1 MNFLR
6 KSGLIQWSL
15 AGVLLSA
22 GFIYTVL
29 WPLGILGLAYFI
41 YLSSREISY
50 KKAALGGLIAW
61 TIKSLAALMW
71 FLSVYPV
78 EWLTVSLGNAQLLIV
93 VFYWVTNSLWL
104 GVAGIFV
111 AVAIRKVC
119 ALTNRKLFLL
129 LLIPGVW
136 LMGELLGSLFF
147 SVMTYGDAGVI
158 TSAFSF
164 GYMGYLLAQHEWL
177 VQLARVGGVYGL
189 NVSAV
194 VLALVFLWSV
204 KKMQRKNSLLW
215 VLFFGGFWL
224 SAYLPFISTTATVNE
239 YYSVLTIDTTFP
251 VMQNRTLE
259 GEKRMQDELEV
270 AMQTAL
276 SFESDYILL
285 PEDARYFKQLIPS
298 YQEKA
303 LFQFLNE
310 NPKTIVVDSGRV
322 LVDDEAVLQS
332 FTYNGLE
339 NTVDISH
346 KRYLVPQGEFMPYFY
361 STIIKLA
368 GYGEVVETIEK
379 DISYTVGTQTSQAD
393 AAASTP
399 GILYCFESVSPWGVK
414 KIIDERGTVPFIA
427 HPVSHGWFN
436 NPTIL
441 WENLDS
447 MLKIQAVWNQQYI
460 VSAGGHAVGKVCS
473 PTGEIQSLETIAS
486 GENWK
491 VRQTFIPVL
500 Q

>member
-164 GYMGYLLAQHEWL
+164 GYMG
-177 VQLARVGGVYGL
+177 
-189 NVSAV
+189 
-194 VLALVFLWSV
+194 
-204 KKMQRKNSLLW
+204 
-215 VLFFGGFWL
+215 
-224 SAYLPFISTTATVNE
+224 
-239 YYSVLTIDTTFP
+239 
-251 VMQNRTLE
+251 
-259 GEKRMQDELEV
+259 
-270 AMQTAL
+270 
-276 SFESDYILL
+276 
-285 PEDARYFKQLIPS
+285 
-298 YQEKA
+298 
-303 LFQFLNE
+303 
-310 NPKTIVVDSGRV
+310 
-322 LVDDEAVLQS
+322 
-332 FTYNGLE
+332 
-339 NTVDISH
+339 
-346 KRYLVPQGEFMPYFY
+346 
-361 STIIKLA
+361 
-368 GYGEVVETIEK
+368 
-379 DISYTVGTQTSQAD
+379 
-393 AAASTP
+393 
-399 GILYCFESVSPWGVK
+399 
-414 KIIDERGTVPFIA
+414 
-427 HPVSHGWFN
+427 
-436 NPTIL
+436 
-441 WENLDS
+441 
-447 MLKIQAVWNQQYI
+447 
-460 VSAGGHAVGKVCS
+460 
-473 PTGEIQSLETIAS
+473 
-486 GENWK
+486 
-491 VRQTFIPVL
+491 
-500 Q
+500 